1 MPEYREFLSV
11 DEIAKDYAIRRHR
24 EVNHH
29 YNALYPYAYHLQ
41 MTVDIAN
48 MFLHLIPEEDRHD
61 VIGGCWVHDIIE
73 DARETLNNVISQTNE
88 TIGHY
93 AYTCCNEKGK
103 TRKERANKKYYNGI
117 KSYKHCTFIKLCDRI
132 ANVTFS
138 VTEKSSMINMY
149 RKEYTFFTNNLRDGR
164 FEEMWEYLDKLLN
177 TE

>member
-41 MTVDIAN
+41 MTVDTAIE
-48 MFLHLIPEEDRHD
+48 FIHLIPEIDRSD
-61 VIGGCWVHDIIE
+61 VIGGCWCHDIIE
-73 DARETLNNVISQTNE
+73 DARETYNNVKDETNK
-88 TIGHY
+88 TIAEY
-93 AYTCCNEKGK
+93 SYVCCNEKGK
-103 TRKERANKKYYNGI
+103 TRKERANKTYYDGI
-117 KSYKHCTFIKLCDRI
+117 KAYKHCTFIKLCDRI

-149 RKEYTFFTNNLRDGR
+149 RDEHEFFSKNLRDGR
-164 FEEMWEYLDKLLN
+164 FEEMWEHLDKLLKDG
-177 TE
+177 